1 MTFRRRRSSDDS
13 QARPMEPGSYDDA
26 DRPDVSI
33 RNEPS
38 RPRREPAR
46 YEPVRYEP
54 DWRRSSQD
62 RYGRGVS
69 SNGGG
74 HGVIR
79 FLVFAV
85 LLGALVLTTM
95 LTVLRPV
102 VRSAVVDWAWEN
114 PGSLSRIPLVAD
126 LVREDLGPLL
136 TDPATGSASPIE
148 FEVALGDTPASLA
161 PRLRA
166 AGIIENE
173 RAFLFH
179 AIENDLALKL
189 KAGNFLLRGNL
200 TLDEVSDVLLG
211 SPIQVSTEVVTFREG
226 LRIEQ
231 MTAKLQTVPS
241 MVDPQAFFDL
251 ATTPPASLLADYPW
265 LGLPEGRSLEGYLY
279 PATYT
284 LVVDAGGG
292 TATLTEAEDLVRAML
307 DKFREVVGDR
317 VTVPEERGMTF
328 YQVLTLASIVEREA
342 VLDEER
348 PIIAGVY
355 QNRLNGLRKAAKIL
369 NADPTVF
376 YAIDTLAL
384 RDLPFADWQLYA
396 FWNPPGRALA
406 GVDVPEELQGYQT
419 YQTGGLVP
427 GPICSPSLKS
437 IEAALAP
444 DTELDD
450 GFLYFVAIPDGGGA
464 HAFAKTLKEHNANL
478 KKYGYL

>member
-1 MTFRRRRSSDDS
+1 MTPRDRRTSDRP

-26 DRPDVSI
+26 DRPDLSI
-33 RNEPS
+33 RHEP
-38 RPRREPAR
+38 RKPRREPER

-54 DWRRSSQD
+54 DWRRSSND

-69 SNGGG
+69 PSTGG

-79 FLVFAV
+79 FLVFALV
-85 LLGALVLTTM
+85 LGAFVLGTM

-102 VRSAVVDWAWEN
+102 VRSAVVDWAWDN
-114 PGSLSRIPLVAD
+114 PGSFSRIPFVAD
-126 LVREDLGPLL
+126 LVREDLGALL
-136 TDPATGSASPIE
+136 TDPATGSSTAVE
-148 FEVALGDTPASLA
+148 FEVALGDTPTSLA
-161 PRLRA
+161 PRLL
-166 AGIIENE
+166 AGGFIVHE

-179 AIENDLALKL
+179 AIDSDLAPKL
-189 KAGNFLLRGNL
+189 EAGRFLLRGNM
-200 TLDEVSDVLLG
+200 TLDQVSAALLG
-211 SPIQVSTEVVTFREG
+211 SAIQVSTEVVTFREG

-241 MVDPQAFFDL
+241 KVDPQAFYDL
-251 ATTPPASLLADYPW
+251 ATAPPPALLADYPW
-265 LGLPEGRSLEGYLY
+265 LDLPEGRSLEGYLY

-284 LVVDAGGG
+284 LIVDAGGG
-292 TATLTEAEDLVRAML
+292 TTPLTTAEDLVRAML
-307 DKFREVVGDR
+307 DEFREVVANR
-317 VTVPEERGMTF
+317 VAVAEERGMTF
-328 YQVLTLASIVEREA
+328 YEVLTLASIVEREA

-355 QNRLNGLRKAAKIL
+355 QNRLDGLRKTAKIL

-384 RDLPFADWQLYA
+384 RDMPFADWQLYS

-419 YQTGGLVP
+419 YQTGGLIP

-437 IEAALAP
+437 IEATLVP
-444 DTELDD
+444 DTERD
-450 GFLYFVAIPDGGGA
+450 GGYLYFVAIPDGGGA
-464 HAFAKTLKEHNANL
+464 HAFAKTLAEHNANL